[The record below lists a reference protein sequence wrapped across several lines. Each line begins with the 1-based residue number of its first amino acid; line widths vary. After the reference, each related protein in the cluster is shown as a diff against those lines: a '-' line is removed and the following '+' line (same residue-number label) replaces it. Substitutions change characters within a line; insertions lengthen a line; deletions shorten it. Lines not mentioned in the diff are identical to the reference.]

1 MGAGQEAVAAAS
13 LPRADAAVAASVK
26 DNRHFSFVDD
36 FVKRNCAE
44 REVCSLRRLC
54 VLCGEASVASKRN
67 PLWYRFRE
75 QGGVALS
82 DLLGNAP
89 Q

>member
-1 MGAGQEAVAAAS
+1 VFTIRQRLTGLAERIAPEFEVMGAGQEAVAAAS
-13 LPRADAAVAASVK
+13 LPRADAAVASSVK

-67 PLWYRFRE
+67 PL
-75 QGGVALS
+75 
-82 DLLGNAP
+82 
-89 Q
+89 